1 MYLQTLSCKNF
12 LRDKA
17 GEASRDCDGD
27 GRERKEGCAKEIA
40 GGEFRSVFVCDGTD
54 KSPASREVRGRQK
67 VATIKDEMGLMAAI
81 AVRVYEPIRKSGLL
95 AKLVYC
101 GRRRSVL
108 YCSFTLTNFFE
119 AVIVAMGTLS

>member
-1 MYLQTLSCKNF
+1 MYLQTLSCKDF
-12 LRDKA
+12 LRDTA

-40 GGEFRSVFVCDGTD
+40 GAEFRIVFVCDGTD
-54 KSPASREVRGRQK
+54 KAPDSREVRGRRK

-81 AVRVYEPIRKSGLL
+81 AVCVYEPIRKSGLL